1 MTESTELTDQ
11 ASTAEL
17 SRYAI
22 HYQPLFQP
30 LQAMEVQRLIDTVE
44 APWMIMIEKAGI
56 VVTGD

>member
-30 LQAMEVQRLIDTVE
+30 LQAMEYSGSSIRSKLR
-44 APWMIMIEKAGI
+44 G
-56 VVTGD
+56 